1 MIWSMCLMAVH
12 VESKSKSE
20 WTPVFSLSQ
29 LKHQIMAHG
38 ILPNNFRNTISWM
51 KPIAE
56 LYALNPIVVPK
67 PYRQDSYNV
76 WSVPIEIA
84 LKSDISRCQSDPE
97 ASPFYKIK
105 IINKPYIILI
115 ENFWSISQQIALFTR
130 VLRGGARCTPA
141 WPTKKSEALAA
152 WYAYYTRHTLLS
164 KSITDAITDI
174 YT

>member
-67 PYRQDSYNV
+67 PYRQDSYNM

-130 VLRGGARCTPA
+130 VLRARLHGRQ
-141 WPTKKSEALAA
+141 KSLRL
-152 WYAYYTRHTLLS
+152 WLYDTHTIQDIRCYQNQLLMQ
-164 KSITDAITDI
+164 
-174 YT
+174 